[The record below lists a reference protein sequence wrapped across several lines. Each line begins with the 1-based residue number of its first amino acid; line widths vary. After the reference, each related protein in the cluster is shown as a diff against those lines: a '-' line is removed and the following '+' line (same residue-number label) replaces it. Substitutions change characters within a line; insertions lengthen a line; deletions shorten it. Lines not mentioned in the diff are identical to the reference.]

1 MTIVGIFILTNGDY
15 ISWLTSEIVHVRFSC
30 GNALGR
36 YKFAYKT
43 NVYRF
48 LPVFYLK
55 VMKAVVIRDFVIAK
69 KKGKW

>member
-1 MTIVGIFILTNGDY
+1 MTIAGIFILTNGDY
-15 ISWLTSEIVHVRFSC
+15 ISWIINEIVNVRFSW

-43 NVYRF
+43 NVYR
-48 LPVFYLK
+48 VFTCFFSN
-55 VMKAVVIRDFVIAK
+55 VMNAVVIRDFVIAK

>member
-1 MTIVGIFILTNGDY
+1 MTIAGIFILTNGDY
-15 ISWLTSEIVHVRFSC
+15 ISWIINEIVNVRFSW

-55 VMKAVVIRDFVIAK
+55 VMKAVVIRYFVIAK
-69 KKGKW
+69 KKVKW